1 MKTLRVYGLLLWWQI
16 LRLRQQMVIIVVIQ
30 VVLALGIVYGLAFLI
45 PNIDSRSALY
55 LATGAPTL
63 TLLILGLTVV
73 PQEVSRSKQTGQ
85 AAYLA
90 TLPVPRL
97 APPAAEVSFWL
108 LAQLP
113 GTALALVVA
122 SLRFKFALD
131 FSVLAIPAILLVALA
146 AASVGYALAML
157 LKPELASQLGSFIA
171 IVILLYS
178 PINFPADRLPNVL
191 QIIHKVLPVE
201 YMADLVR
208 WSLTGI
214 VDKGIG
220 LVFAVVTAWCAAGL
234 VASWRVA
241 ARRI

>member
-131 FSVLAIPAILLVALA
+131 FSVLAIPAILLVAFA